1 MQNPKDKKII
11 SRYFTIIILLA
22 VVGIVVLMKALSVMV
37 FERNYWREVS
47 ERAVVDSILIPARRG
62 NILSDDGLLMASS
75 VPQYTLFMDF
85 YVSDRDEDR
94 RSKAQHRRDTLITNN
109 LTTICEELHSVLP
122 DKSVAEFRKTLLD
135 GLAAKN
141 AKRRGYR
148 HWQLYPR
155 RISYAQYKE
164 ITELPFFGRYM
175 NTIGFFTESNIER
188 KKIYGS
194 LARRTL
200 GDVYAKVDSAK
211 NGIELAYDDV
221 LRGTPGLG
229 HRKVVNRQKLTITDV
244 PAVNGCDVQTT
255 LNVEIQ
261 DIAEKALLNMMHRQ
275 NEEYGGN
282 AQTGVVV
289 VMEVKTG
296 DIKAIVNMSRA
307 ADGEYYEM
315 KNHALADILEP
326 GSTFKTA
333 SLLVAL
339 DDKKITFNDS
349 VNANRGLYKFGSATM
364 RDHNWNRATAYGIL
378 TVPQVLMY
386 SSNVGTARL
395 IDENYGKEPE
405 KFVEGLHRMGLATH
419 FDYLLPGI
427 GRPVIRK
434 PNKDKSNWSRTALP
448 WMSIGYE
455 TQIAPIN
462 IVSFYNAIANG
473 GTFMKP
479 RLVSA
484 ILEDGRVVEEY
495 KPEVLIERIASEQ
508 ALNDITRMLTMVV
521 NEPTGLGRQAKS
533 EEFLVAG
540 KTGTAQIASGG
551 QLKGGGHQLSFCG
564 FFPADNPKY
573 TCIVSVQTRGGLIS
587 GGGVA
592 GVVFGDIAKRVM
604 ARDARRSIDELIDS
618 TAVHIPA
625 VKRGNIA
632 DARLVLDALDIRHQ
646 WDARSKYRPG
656 NTVWGQSAVEEGGS
670 LHLTEVPFD
679 TSSGKVPNVRGL
691 GAKDALYLME
701 QCGLRVQLSGCG
713 KVVSQSIAAGTA
725 AVKGRTVL
733 LTLR

>member
-1 MQNPKDKKII
+1 MQKNKDGKII

-22 VVGIVVLMKALSVMV
+22 VVGVVVLMKAMSVMV

-47 ERAVVDSILIPARRG
+47 DRAVVDSILVPARRG
-62 NILSDDGLLMASS
+62 NILSDDGQLMASS
-75 VPQYTLFMDF
+75 VPQYTLYMDF
-85 YVSDRDEDR
+85 VVSDRDEER
-94 RSKAQHRRDTLITNN
+94 RLKGQHRRDTLIRNN
-109 LTTICEELHSVLP
+109 LDVICEELHSVLP
-122 DKSVAEFRKTLLD
+122 EKSVSEFRKTFLD
-135 GLAAKN
+135 GLAAKD
-141 AKRRGYR
+141 ARKRGYR
-148 HWQLYPR
+148 HWQIYPR

-164 ITELPFFGRYM
+164 ITELPFFGRHIGA
-175 NTIGFFTESNIER
+175 IGFFTESNIER
-188 KKIYGS
+188 KKIFGS

-229 HRKVVNRQKLTITDV
+229 HRKVVNRERLTIVDV
-244 PAVNGCDVQTT
+244 PAVNGRDVQTT
-255 LNVEIQ
+255 LSVEIQ
-261 DIAEKALLNMMHRQ
+261 DIAEKALLNMLHRQ
-275 NEEYGGN
+275 NDEFGGN

-307 ADGEYYEM
+307 ADGQYYEM

-339 DDKKITFNDS
+339 DDKKISFTDS
-349 VNANRGLYKFGSATM
+349 VNANHGLYKFGSATM
-364 RDHNWNRATAYGIL
+364 RDHNWNKASAYGVL
-378 TVPQVLMY
+378 SVPQVLMY

-395 IDENYGKEPE
+395 IDENYNKEPE

-434 PNKDKSNWSRTALP
+434 PNKEKTNWSRTALP

-473 GTFMKP
+473 GRFMKP
-479 RLVSA
+479 RLVSG
-484 ILEDGRVVEEY
+484 ILEDGRVVEEF
-495 KPEVLIERIASEQ
+495 KPEVLIDRIASPE
-508 ALNDITRMLTMVV
+508 ALRDITRMLTMVV

-533 EEFLVAG
+533 DKFLVAG

-564 FFPADNPKY
+564 FFPADAPQY
-573 TCIVSVQTRGGLIS
+573 TCIVSIQTRGGLIS

-592 GVVFGDIAKRVM
+592 GVVFGEIANRVM
-604 ARDARRSIDELIDS
+604 ARDARRNINELMDS
-618 TAVHIPA
+618 TAVHVPA
-625 VKRGNIA
+625 IKRGNIA
-632 DARLVLDALDIRHQ
+632 DARCVLEALDISHQ
-646 WDARSKYRPG
+646 WDVHTKYRFG
-656 NTVWGQSAVEEGGS
+656 NPVWGHSVVEGS
-670 LHLTEVPFD
+670 ELHLMETVSD
-679 TSSGKVPNVRGL
+679 SSLGKVPNVRGL

-701 QCGLRVQLSGCG
+701 QCGLHVQIAGCG
-713 KVVSQSIAAGTA
+713 KVVTQSIAPGMPV
-725 AVKGRTVL
+725 VKGRTVV